1 MKSKKNILV
10 IVLAILVVA
19 RIVIVI
25 MEKNKVDHT
34 AESSTESSAVVP
46 MTTSEVHEFNPD
58 ANLSKSPEEA
68 VTSQNPA
75 VQSDICKSMRDHY
88 QNLSEVQK
96 MEKTSIRFVN
106 VHKNVDGVVYRT
118 RFFYKDSSENEIP
131 TYLLYKEDQN
141 EEDHLIET
149 SPYKKGPQYLKIE
162 KARGSIIYTEEG
174 VNIGAEQDLFL
185 HYENKVLKDL
195 QGVSPQGSEKNFI
208 ECRF

>member
-1 MKSKKNILV
+1 MKSKKNIL
-10 IVLAILVVA
+10 IILLAILVIA
-19 RIVIVI
+19 RIVIMI
-25 MEKNKVDHT
+25 LEEKKVDHS
-34 AESSTESSAVVP
+34 AISSHS
-46 MTTSEVHEFNPD
+46 TSPAEVHRLNPD
-58 ANLSKSPEEA
+58 VNLSKSPEEA
-68 VTSQNPA
+68 VTSQNSSTENDLC
-75 VQSDICKSMRDHY
+75 QSMRDHY

-106 VHKNVDGVVYRT
+106 VHKKVDGVIYRT

-162 KARGSIIYTEEG
+162 KAFGTIIYTEEG

-195 QGVSPQGSEKNFI
+195 QGISPQRSEKDFV

>member
-25 MEKNKVDHT
+25 MEKNKVVHT
-34 AESSTESSAVVP
+34 AETTTAVSTSP
-46 MTTSEVHEFNPD
+46 SEVHEFTPD
-58 ANLSKSPEEA
+58 ANLSKLPEEA

-75 VQSDICKSMRDHY
+75 VQSDVCQSMRDHY

-106 VHKNVDGVVYRT
+106 VHKKVDGVVYRT

-162 KARGSIIYTEEG
+162 KALGSIIYTEEG

-185 HYENKVLKDL
+185 HYENKILKDL
-195 QGVSPQGSEKNFI
+195 QGFSPQNSEKNFI